1 MTTIDLQT
9 EPCILDRCQRTAE
22 PGRYTCEPCAERMRR
37 WLREID
43 DYAATL
49 TTAPGRGGD
58 GGRRSPGYGSR
69 PPANLDVIA
78 ALDPRSVAHVIGP
91 DDTDD
96 ATRSI
101 IGTVNRL
108 CGWVH
113 SELRRLDADHH
124 APPRELTITRG
135 TGWLRGYI
143 DWCTRQV
150 WADDLADDLR
160 ELHAQVQRLA
170 GNSTRPLAPC
180 WDCGGPL
187 WPVGDTDT
195 LAVRCGDCGN
205 SYDGLDLLNIGQ
217 RLAFEMMGTA

>member
-1 MTTIDLQT
+1 MLDAHT
-9 EPCILDRCQRTAE
+9 EPCIIDRCQRTAE
-22 PGRYTCEPCAERMRR
+22 PGRYACEPCAERMRC

-58 GGRRSPGYGSR
+58 GGRRSPGYASR

-78 ALDPRSVAHVIGP
+78 AFDPRSVGHVIGP
-91 DDTDD
+91 DDTDS

-101 IGTVNRL
+101 IGTIGRL

-143 DWCTRQV
+143 DWCTTQP
-150 WADDLADDLR
+150 WADDLADDLH

-170 GNSTRPLAPC
+170 GNSTQPLAPC
-180 WDCGGPL
+180 PDCTGPL

-195 LAVRCGDCGN
+195 LAVRCGDCGDTYN
-205 SYDGLDLLNIGQ
+205 GLDLLNIVQ
-217 RLAFEMMGTA
+217 QVA